1 MRSEGTSQPDLDPDS
16 VSLAGLDSEFVSLAG
31 LDSEF
36 VSLADLGP
44 EVSIAGSVQ
53 TPTSAD

>member
-16 VSLAGLDSEFVSLAG
+16 VSLAG